1 MTFLNRQGA
10 KPPSSNKR
18 SECLNRQGAK
28 SPSSE
33 SRSLLGDL
41 APWRIK
47 KSAVL
52 AELGDLAPW
61 RLKNSAVLAVQILCL
76 ALATRARAEQQ
87 PPAPRRANERSVAT
101 DASKPGTAPAS
112 LVPPESLEN
121 RLFMSG
127 RPTGRMDL
135 RKRSEAAVLERML
148 KEREGWVVVRRKQA
162 IAQLDAF
169 IAREP
174 EASEYMADALLRLA
188 ELRWEQGRADYLEV
202 FEAWQKLPPE
212 KRAGDAPV
220 PDLQVALELYDR
232 ILTKHKGF
240 DRYDLVLYMKGYAL
254 IEAGRTREA
263 LFEYKR
269 IIDEFPNSRFLP
281 DAHMAFAE
289 WHFGGAYDYGHAL
302 TEYETVLQFPESEL
316 SDLALFKS
324 AWCLW
329 KLGRTKDAATRF
341 RQVLDL
347 GGKLQGISAERRR
360 RLLELQDEALEYLI
374 QVFTEDESNTAADLH
389 GFLSQIGGEKYA
401 TKVLRRLSRAF
412 FDQARYERATQAYS
426 MLLESEPNSP
436 HAPEY
441 QSQIAS
447 AYAALDDAKG
457 TVYALEQLARRYVAK
472 SAWAQRQAD
481 PEDVKRAVAMA
492 ERQVRKQALRFHARG
507 QKEKQDK
514 DFQNAVALYQLHAT
528 EFPESPHAYEINFY
542 LAEIQF
548 HRLKDFNGAGKAYLR
563 AARLNPKG
571 ELTHDALYNAIIAFE
586 TARVAELQ
594 ACKPQEG
601 GAAAGSGTAPALRGG
616 ASVLPPEC
624 QETETDRSF
633 SEAVAFYIELYP
645 NDPEVAGILFRQGR
659 MYFERKIYDPAVRQ
673 FGQILQSYPKSE
685 YAAAAGELV
694 LESFN
699 RAADYQNIE
708 TWARKLKNAPAF
720 QNAEAQA
727 KLDALILQSVFK
739 VGEELAEKKQHD
751 EAASA
756 YMRAARE
763 FPRDPRAAQAYFNA
777 GQQWQA
783 AGKIELAGQAFA
795 ELIERHPGS
804 KEGALGAWTA
814 AQMFEA
820 IAQFRDAA
828 EHYELYANRF
838 EQGEKRADALYNAV
852 VLRLAAGDHE
862 RVVEDGKRFGQLFP
876 KHESADEVLFMVG
889 RAHEIA
895 ERWKAAADLYAQY
908 SKRGRDLDRRVEAG
922 TRLALVLQ
930 KSGDARGADRA
941 LKDVAAVA
949 NRSASQLNGG
959 RYYAA
964 QARFIQGDLVL
975 AEFEQIQIG
984 GERGTLEKRLQ
995 QKSELLRKAAGIY
1008 GEVAELRVAEW
1019 VTAALYKIGQSYE
1032 LFAEALRNA
1041 PMPAGLNE
1049 EQEASYRD
1057 QLAMF
1062 VVPIEERAL
1071 EAYEGGYKK
1080 ALELRVFNRWTA
1092 KLREGLTR
1100 LNAVQYPPLREIGGG
1115 LSQDEVL
1122 AQPEPYTTLQRSAPA
1137 QASAAGTKPGA
1148 APKAKPKPKRTPNA
1162 AKGRRR

>member
-1 MTFLNRQGA
+1 MTRGAREEMLNRQGA
-10 KPPSSNKR
+10 
-18 SECLNRQGAK
+18 EERQVK
-28 SPSSE
+28 I
-33 SRSLLGDL
+33 RSLAFFG
-41 APWRIK
+41 
-47 KSAVL
+47 
-52 AELGDLAPW
+52 G
-61 RLKNSAVLAVQILCL
+61 LAVPILVL
-76 ALATRARAEQQ
+76 PTLVSAE
-87 PPAPRRANERSVAT
+87 PVPAPRTAQERSVAT
-101 DASKPGTAPAS
+101 ESKAGPAPQ
-112 LVPPESLEN
+112 LVAPESLEN
-121 RLFMSG
+121 RLFLSG
-127 RPTGRMDL
+127 RPLGRMDL
-135 RKRSEAAVLERML
+135 RKRSEAAELERML
-148 KEREGWVVVRRKQA
+148 KDREKLVVLRRQQA
-162 IAQLDAF
+162 IKQLDAF

-188 ELRWEQGRADYLEV
+188 ELRWEQARADYLEV
-202 FEAWQKLPPE
+202 FEAWQKLPPD

-220 PDLQVALELYDR
+220 PDLGVALELYDR
-232 ILTKHKGF
+232 ILTKHKSF
-240 DRYDLVLYMKGYAL
+240 DRYDLVLYMKAYAL

-269 IIDEFPNSRFLP
+269 IIDEFPNSRFMP

-289 WHFGGAYDYGHAL
+289 WHFGGAFDYGHAL

-426 MLLESEPNSP
+426 MLLESEPHAP
-436 HAPEY
+436 QAPEY
-441 QSQIAS
+441 QSQIAA
-447 AYAALDDAKG
+447 AYSALDDAKG
-457 TVYALEQLARRYVAK
+457 TVQALEQLARGYNAK
-472 SAWAQRQAD
+472 SAWAQRQGD
-481 PEDVKRAVAMA
+481 PEDIKRASAMA
-492 ERQVRKQALRFHARG
+492 ERQVRKQALKYHARG
-507 QKEKQDK
+507 QKEKLDK
-514 DFQNAVALYQLHAT
+514 DFQNAVALYQLHVT
-528 EFPESPHAYEINFY
+528 EFPDSPHAYEINFY

-548 HRLKDFNGAGKAYLR
+548 HRVKDYTGAGKAYLR
-563 AARLNPKG
+563 AARLQPKG

-594 ACKPQEG
+594 ACKPSE
-601 GAAAGSGTAPALRGG
+601 
-616 ASVLPPEC
+616 ASAQLPPEC
-624 QETETDRSF
+624 QETDTDRSF

-685 YAAAAGELV
+685 FAAAAGELV

-699 RAADYQNIE
+699 RAHDYQNIE

-739 VGEELAEKKQHD
+739 IGEDLAEQKKHA
-751 EAASA
+751 EAGNA
-756 YMRAARE
+756 YMRAAHE
-763 FPRDPRAAQAYFNA
+763 FPRDPRAPQAYYNA
-777 GQQWQA
+777 GQQWQQ
-783 AGKIELAGQAFA
+783 AGKIELAGRAFD
-795 ELIERHPGS
+795 ELIDRHPGS

-814 AQMFEA
+814 AQMFES

-838 EQGEKRADALYNAV
+838 EQGEKRSDALYNAV

-889 RAHEIA
+889 RAHEDA

-930 KSGDARGADRA
+930 KSGDPRGAERA
-941 LKDVAAVA
+941 LKDVSAAA
-949 NRSASQLNGG
+949 HRSAAQLNAG

-964 QARFIQGDLVL
+964 QARFMQGDMVL
-975 AEFEQIQIG
+975 AEFEKIQIG
-984 GERGTLEKRLQ
+984 GERNTLEKRLQ
-995 QKSELLRKAAGIY
+995 QKSELLRKAASIY

-1032 LFAEALRNA
+1032 LFAEALREA
-1041 PMPAGLNE
+1041 PIPSGLSE
-1049 EQEASYRD
+1049 EQEAAYRD

-1071 EAYEGGYKK
+1071 EAYEGGYHK
-1080 ALELRVFNRWTA
+1080 ALELRVFNRWTQ

-1115 LSQDEVL
+1115 LTGDEVL
-1122 AQPEPYTTLQRSAPA
+1122 AAPEPYTTLQRTAPG
-1137 QASAAGTKPGA
+1137 SAAGTQPA
-1148 APKAKPKPKRTPNA
+1148 AAANGKKAA
-1162 AKGRRR
+1162 AKKKKNKPIRGARR

>member
-1 MTFLNRQGA
+1 
-10 KPPSSNKR
+10 
-18 SECLNRQGAK
+18 
-28 SPSSE
+28 
-33 SRSLLGDL
+33 L
-41 APWRIK
+41 AP
-47 KSAVL
+47 APAH
-52 AELGDLAPW
+52 AE
-61 RLKNSAVLAVQILCL
+61 
-76 ALATRARAEQQ
+76 AT
-87 PPAPRRANERSVAT
+87 PPAPRSAHERSVAT
-101 DASKPGTAPAS
+101 ESSKTGPAPA

-121 RLFMSG
+121 RLFLSG
-127 RPTGRMDL
+127 RPLGRMDL
-135 RKRSEAAVLERML
+135 RKRSEAAVLEGML
-148 KEREGWVVVRRKQA
+148 KEREGWVVARRKQA
-162 IAQLDAF
+162 IKQLDAF

-174 EASEYMADALLRLA
+174 EESEYMADALLRLA
-188 ELRWEQGRADYLEV
+188 ELRWEQARADYLEV

-212 KRAGDAPV
+212 KRAGEAPI
-220 PDLQVALELYDR
+220 PDLAVALALYDR
-232 ILTKHKGF
+232 ILTKHRGF
-240 DRYDLVLYMKGYAL
+240 DRYDLVLYMKAYAL

-269 IIDEFPNSRFLP
+269 IIDDFPDSRFLP

-289 WHFGGAYDYGHAL
+289 WHFGGAFDYANAL
-302 TEYETVLQFPESEL
+302 GEYETVLRFPESEL

-347 GGKLQGISAERRR
+347 GGKLKGISAERRR

-412 FDQARYERATQAYS
+412 FDQARYERASQAYS
-426 MLLESEPNSP
+426 MLLESEPLSP

-447 AYAALDDAKG
+447 AHAALDDAKG
-457 TVYALEQLARRYVAK
+457 TVQALEQLARGYGAK

-481 PEDVKRAVAMA
+481 PEDVKRSVAMA
-492 ERQVRKQALRFHARG
+492 ERQVRKQALKYHARA
-507 QKEKQDK
+507 QKEKLDK
-514 DFQNAVALYQLHAT
+514 DFQHAVALYQLHVT
-528 EFPESPHAYEINFY
+528 EFPDSPHAYEISFY

-548 HRLKDFNGAGKAYLR
+548 HRLKDYTGAGKAYLR
-563 AARLNPKG
+563 AARLRPKG

-601 GAAAGSGTAPALRGG
+601 AAAS
-616 ASVLPPEC
+616 ASLPPEC

-633 SEAVAFYIELYP
+633 SEAVALYIELYP

-685 YAAAAGELV
+685 FAAAAGELV

-699 RAADYQNIE
+699 RAHDYQNIE
-708 TWARKLKNAPAF
+708 TWARKLKTAPAF

-739 VGEELAEKKQHD
+739 VGEELAEQKKHD
-751 EAASA
+751 QAADA

-763 FPRDPRAAQAYFNA
+763 FPRDPRSAQAYFNA
-777 GQQWQA
+777 GQQWQQ
-783 AGKIELAGQAFA
+783 AGKIELAGRAYD

-814 AQMFEA
+814 AQMFES

-828 EHYELYANRF
+828 EHYELYASRF
-838 EQGEKRADALYNAV
+838 EQGEKRSDALYNAV

-889 RAHEIA
+889 RAHEDA

-941 LKDVAAVA
+941 LKDVATMAQRNA
-949 NRSASQLNGG
+949 AQLGAG

-975 AEFEQIQIG
+975 AEFEKIQIG
-984 GERGTLEKRLQ
+984 GERNTLEKRLQ
-995 QKSELLRKAAGIY
+995 QKSELLRRASGVY

-1019 VTAALYKIGQSYE
+1019 VTAALFKIGQSYE
-1032 LFAEALRNA
+1032 LFAEALRGA
-1041 PMPAGLNE
+1041 PIPEGLSE
-1049 EQEASYRD
+1049 EQEAAYRD

-1071 EAYEGGYKK
+1071 EAYEGGYRK

-1115 LSQDEVL
+1115 LAGDEVL
-1122 AQPEPYTTLQRSAPA
+1122 AQPEPYTSLQRGTP
-1137 QASAAGTKPGA
+1137 ASAAGA
-1148 APKAKPKPKRTPNA
+1148 QPNA
-1162 AKGRRR
+1162 AQGKRRATTKKKGKPAKGSAKVGVRR